1 MIDVNPFF
9 VKEPAL
15 IFGGS
20 QEEKDPRLG
29 LHYFGPYFTSN
40 EDTFSPSQARIGI
53 IGTGITIR
61 GTKNI
66 LNLLKNPIKSES
78 SNRWLFPDYPGATS
92 ERGVRCNFI
101 QSDSWNQTI
110 TNYDIQK
117 VITIDDVNIRIRE
130 GVKLFLEKIDSIKN
144 EDSPPD
150 VIICAI
156 PTEIENSCG
165 ISDLTRGA
173 KRPKYTSLEMKNEA
187 FKRAGQTFMEAF
199 SVGVLE
205 NKTAKQE
212 ISYDFRN
219 SLKGLVMEYGLPTQI
234 IRQSIIEEI
243 INYNSRSSVQHP
255 SVFAWNFSTALY
267 YKARGRPWR
276 LAKLPEGTCYVGVAF
291 YQNKLNPLLDMETS
305 MAQVFTHTG
314 EGFVLRGSDVIKG
327 KYSRD
332 LHLSEDQS
340 FKLLKNAIS
349 LYSEKTGIDPVRI
362 VVHKTTSFDE
372 NELAGFKKVIGKI
385 PFDFVSMSREH
396 SIKFLRTGKYPIL
409 RGTVFPLDPEQYVL
423 YTTGYIPRLRTYPGH
438 RIPIPLRLRHIGDSE
453 ITTIV
458 SEILGLSKLNWNT
471 TQFSTQFPITLEF
484 ARRVGR
490 VLSELSEE
498 SKVENHYRFY
508 M

>member
-173 KRPKYTSLEMKNEA
+173 KRPKYTSL
-187 FKRAGQTFMEAF
+187 
-199 SVGVLE
+199 V
-205 NKTAKQE
+205 
-212 ISYDFRN
+212 
-219 SLKGLVMEYGLPTQI
+219 
-234 IRQSIIEEI
+234 
-243 INYNSRSSVQHP
+243 
-255 SVFAWNFSTALY
+255 
-267 YKARGRPWR
+267 
-276 LAKLPEGTCYVGVAF
+276 
-291 YQNKLNPLLDMETS
+291 
-305 MAQVFTHTG
+305 
-314 EGFVLRGSDVIKG
+314 
-327 KYSRD
+327 
-332 LHLSEDQS
+332 
-340 FKLLKNAIS
+340 KLLNK
-349 LYSEKTGIDPVRI
+349 R
-362 VVHKTTSFDE
+362 
-372 NELAGFKKVIGKI
+372 
-385 PFDFVSMSREH
+385 
-396 SIKFLRTGKYPIL
+396 
-409 RGTVFPLDPEQYVL
+409 
-423 YTTGYIPRLRTYPGH
+423 
-438 RIPIPLRLRHIGDSE
+438 
-453 ITTIV
+453 
-458 SEILGLSKLNWNT
+458 
-471 TQFSTQFPITLEF
+471 
-484 ARRVGR
+484 
-490 VLSELSEE
+490 
-498 SKVENHYRFY
+498 
-508 M
+508 